1 MFRPPHAGNALEHSH
16 DGGGIVV
23 TATPGDA
30 VPRQGDRTDPK
41 TAALLMDGALN
52 PSPEKVGDP
61 KFQAGDFFDPRDL
74 VQVRY
79 EMLRRV
85 SVDNL
90 SVVQVSAEYG
100 VSRPTYY
107 QAKASFGGGGLAG
120 LVPKKRGPR
129 GPYKLRGDLLAFV
142 EERIVPGKP
151 LRARELARQIR
162 QEFSVEIHPRTI
174 ERACGGKKAPLPTP
188 ESVSRRPL
196 RGRE

>member
-1 MFRPPHAGNALEHSH
+1 M
-16 DGGGIVV
+16 
-23 TATPGDA
+23 
-30 VPRQGDRTDPK
+30 PRQGDRTDPK
-41 TAALLMDGALN
+41 AAALLADGALN

-85 SVDNL
+85 SLNDL
-90 SVVQVSAEYG
+90 SVTQVSAEYG

-107 QAKASFGGGGLAG
+107 QTKASFGEAGLAG

-129 GPYKLRGDLLAFV
+129 GPHKLRGDLLAFV
-142 EERIVPGKP
+142 EKRIVPGKP
-151 LRARELARQIR
+151 LRARELAKLIR
-162 QEFSVEIHPRTI
+162 KEFSVQVHPRTI
-174 ERACGGKKAPLPTP
+174 ERACGRKKAPRPMP
-188 ESVSRRPL
+188 EPEPVSRRPP